1 MTVVHRSFYKNY
13 SPEYLLLPLQKHL
26 VELILS
32 INSSLIFQKKGRE
45 TTIDQNYE
53 RNQKNQVQDSSN

>member
-1 MTVVHRSFYKNY
+1 MTVVHRSFCKNY

-53 RNQKNQVQDSSN
+53 KNQKNQVQDSSN